1 MNLFWLYLIIE
12 QIKRILNRPAGQ
24 MDDDITAT
32 SYTQSLNGGQ
42 DTQPLIGSMKSAEE
56 YHDTDEE
63 RDDLHIS
70 SVAVWVE
77 LTSRGQ
83 DPKYLIAQNPLFEL
97 PRIK

>member
-70 SVAVWVE
+70 SVAV
-77 LTSRGQ
+77 
-83 DPKYLIAQNPLFEL
+83 
-97 PRIK
+97 